1 MLGISS
7 SRWGIHWEW
16 QEEKNHG
23 VLQDV
28 SKAASIPGF
37 YNMYIMSCVSSLILR
52 FYHLSRSVRPDLSR
66 YSFSLLHRLNF
77 KVSNIIPPQWND
89 CPKWLLQHDQQNILY
104 TIKWIENDC
113 YAWPT
118 RAGEVIIAVE
128 AGIRFQP
135 LCHLLDCSLK
145 TCCTMERFEHAYLH
159 GVHFI
164 HSMQSQ
170 WSTQAETKAQ
180 VVTKTQRHELILC

>member
-37 YNMYIMSCVSSLILR
+37 YNMYIMSCVSSLISR

-89 CPKWLLQHDQQNILY
+89 CPKWLLHHDQQNILY

-118 RAGEVIIAVE
+118 RAGESDNSSRGRNKIPTALPPVRLFIEDMLYNGEVWACLPPWGPFHSFNAITAVYTS
-128 AGIRFQP
+128 RN
-135 LCHLLDCSLK
+135 K
-145 TCCTMERFEHAYLH
+145 
-159 GVHFI
+159 
-164 HSMQSQ
+164 
-170 WSTQAETKAQ
+170 STSGY
-180 VVTKTQRHELILC
+180 